1 MSSDTKPNTASADG
15 EGEIRNPAF
24 AMHPPLPLEIPVFVW
39 PIRPLA
45 ALKWLASQ
53 HYPFV
58 IALSVF
64 AFLPVAISRTEQR
77 ICGRLGRT
85 DFLVNLAILVAVAGG
100 LHLYLYTFRK
110 QGDDDQYDT
119 RPFPTDSKLFWG
131 KNQVWDNVF
140 YSCVSGVTIWTAY
153 QSLFMW
159 LYANDKLPWTD
170 FASNPVLVRGRISD
184 PHCVGTISLLLDAS
198 LDALEAAVQDFAHR
212 ASPQQ
217 QCRAVVGHLHESGRA
232 RDLFQR
238 CTDSFCHRPSI
249 RFT

>member
-24 AMHPPLPLEIPVFVW
+24 AMHPPLPLEIPPVFVW

-64 AFLPVAISRTEQR
+64 AFYYLSPSLEQSKEFAVGWVAQI
-77 ICGRLGRT
+77 
-85 DFLVNLAILVAVAGG
+85 FFVNLAILVAVAGG

-170 FASNPVLVRGRISD
+170 FASNPVW
-184 PHCVGTISLLLDAS
+184 
-198 LDALEAAVQDFAHR
+198 F
-212 ASPQQ
+212 
-217 QCRAVVGHLHESGRA
+217 VVVFLILIVWEPFH
-232 RDLFQR
+232 FY
-238 CTDSFCHRPSI
+238 
-249 RFT
+249 